1 MIPMTFS
8 SQTPSVMG
16 ILNITPDSFSDGG
29 LFLATDAAITH
40 AEEMVGKGASI
51 IDIGGESTRPGYQKI
66 SASEEC
72 LRITPVIREL
82 CGRAVLSV
90 DSYKYEVA
98 KCAIEA
104 GCSILNDVNGLR
116 DDEGENK
123 AHLAAAND
131 AYVVLMYNRR
141 LINSGSDVIADA
153 RESLSRSV
161 DIALAGGVA
170 EDKII
175 IDPGIG
181 FGTTR
186 EEDRRL
192 TMELKDINP
201 AGFPILYACSR
212 KRFVKCFDFGEGKDP
227 TWVLNMV
234 AVEAGA
240 SLLRVHDPK
249 PFGQYMDDFFN
260 EGSGT
265 EELIRAQEVIEWT
278 RLS

>member
-1 MIPMTFS
+1 MTDMIFS

-40 AEEMVGKGASI
+40 AEEMIGKGASI

-66 SASEEC
+66 PASEEC
-72 LRITPVIREL
+72 MRITPVIKEL
-82 CGRAVLSV
+82 AGRAILSI

-98 KCAIEA
+98 KCAIEE
-104 GCSILNDVNGLR
+104 GCSILNDINGLR
-116 DDEGENK
+116 DEEGENK

-141 LINSGSDVIADA
+141 LINTVSDVITDA
-153 RESLSRSV
+153 RQSLSGSI
-161 DIALAGGVA
+161 DIALAAGVS
-170 EDKII
+170 EDKIL

-192 TMELKDINP
+192 TLELKDINP
-201 AGFPILYACSR
+201 AEFPILYACSR
-212 KRFVKCFDFGEGKDP
+212 KRFVTCFEFGEDKDP
-227 TWVLNMV
+227 TWVVNMV
-234 AVEAGA
+234 AVECGA
-240 SLLRVHDPK
+240 SVLRVHDPE
-249 PFGQYMDDFFN
+249 PLGQYMAEYFED
-260 EGSGT
+260 GKGT
-265 EELIRAQEVIEWT
+265 DELARAKEVIEWT